1 MKNEINEVHEAAN
14 EKVSGSNLE
23 ERKIVVPGEVI
34 TSGDDFLPGE
44 WTFREDDNIIA
55 NRYGLAEQV
64 GRVIKIIPL
73 SGAFTPRR
81 NNVVLGRVTDITH
94 NGWLID
100 IDYANKGFLPVAE
113 SPRYI
118 NKHEM
123 DQYLA
128 IGDLVSGKIWSIS
141 GRGIDLSFKG
151 KGLGKLEE
159 GFAFRITPSRVPRVI
174 GREGSMINLIKEKT
188 GCNISVGQNG
198 WIWVKG
204 ENIDSEIRARK
215 SIEFIADKVYIGGL
229 TEKMEEWFEKN

>member
-1 MKNEINEVHEAAN
+1 MKNEINEAHEAAD

-23 ERKIVVPGEVI
+23 ERKIVIPGEVI

-100 IDYANKGFLPVAE
+100 IVRD
-113 SPRYI
+113 I
-118 NKHEM
+118 
-123 DQYLA
+123 
-128 IGDLVSGKIWSIS
+128 
-141 GRGIDLSFKG
+141 
-151 KGLGKLEE
+151 
-159 GFAFRITPSRVPRVI
+159 
-174 GREGSMINLIKEKT
+174 
-188 GCNISVGQNG
+188 
-198 WIWVKG
+198 
-204 ENIDSEIRARK
+204 
-215 SIEFIADKVYIGGL
+215 
-229 TEKMEEWFEKN
+229 